1 MPEIKLIG
9 RSVLGDLGFCQSVSK
24 MGSHYDEQLQKIR
37 QQLPKGVKLITTA
50 MLSSKLAE
58 ESNFSARPVVRL
70 YTPDTDGMFDP
81 YQIYRFCQEGL
92 DLVRPAADFV
102 VYNPKLSGR
111 RKLAIATFSREAP
124 ILVFYSSN
132 GSVAIGTILRKSLLK
147 YGRQLFKNVQTAMG
161 EGEIT
166 VNLVT
171 STFFEYEEG
180 TIDDQVMHLIKTF
193 RMNYY
198 CDFIKSNV
206 NQNPE
211 CYHRGEVGNHVVVVI
226 P

>member
-24 MGSHYDEQLQKIR
+24 MGNHYDEQLKKIR

-81 YQIYRFCQEGL
+81 HQIYRFCQEGL
-92 DLVRPAADFV
+92 DMVRPAADFV

-124 ILVFYSSN
+124 ILVFASSN
-132 GSVAIGTILRKSLLK
+132 GSMAVGTVLRKSLLTH
-147 YGRQLFKNVQTAMG
+147 GMQLFIDAQTAMG

-166 VNLVT
+166 VTLET
-171 STFFEYEEG
+171 STYFEYEEG
-180 TIDDQVMHLIKTF
+180 TIANKVKYLAETF
-193 RMNYY
+193 KMRYRSGV
-198 CDFIKSNV
+198 DV
-206 NQNPE
+206 NESFE
-211 CYHRGEVGNHVVVVI
+211 CYHRGEAGNHVVVAI
-226 P
+226 PYP

>member
-24 MGSHYDEQLQKIR
+24 MGNHYDEQLKKIR
-37 QQLPKGVKLITTA
+37 QQLPEGVKLITTA
-50 MLSSKLAE
+50 MLNSKLAE

-70 YTPDTDGMFDP
+70 YTPDTDGMFNP

-92 DLVRPAADFV
+92 DLVRPTADFV
-102 VYNPKLSGR
+102 VYNPKYSAEK
-111 RKLAIATFSREAP
+111 KLAIATFSREAP
-124 ILVFYSSN
+124 ILVFSSSN
-132 GSVAIGTILRKSLLK
+132 GSVAVGTVLRKSLLK
-147 YGRQLFKNVQTAMG
+147 HGMQLFRDVRVAMG
-161 EGEIT
+161 EGEIIT

-171 STFFEYEEG
+171 STYFKYEEG
-180 TIDDQVMHLIKTF
+180 TIADQVKRLAKIFMMHYIHGSDVK
-193 RMNYY
+193 
-198 CDFIKSNV
+198 K
-206 NQNPE
+206 NPE